1 MLSPALTIALTAAAE
16 VAAAAAVVIGWR
28 VRSARR
34 IERATAARLPLGPDG
49 VVRGAEPIAL
59 DGPEP
64 ARAVLLLHGF
74 GDTPQTLRYL
84 AEDLHAHGYTVRA
97 PLLPGHGR
105 TLRDFRASGA
115 AAWIGAARDELRAL
129 RARHGRVAV
138 VGLSMGGAIASV
150 LAAEISDEGGDLP
163 ALVLISPYLDASQ
176 VVRRVARW
184 HRTLG
189 LGTTYLVARGGER
202 SVHDEVERAKT
213 LSYRVT
219 TPRLLHELV
228 TLADRARAALGRIT
242 APTLIIQSRE
252 DNRIAPEV
260 AERAHDALGARER
273 RLVWVERCGHVITV
287 DFGRERVFALV
298 REWLGAH
305 HAPARAERQVQA
317 R

>member
-1 MLSPALTIALTAAAE
+1 MLVPALSVVLAAVAE

-49 VVRGAEPIAL
+49 IVRGAEPIAL
-59 DGPEP
+59 DGPQP

-105 TLRDFRASGA
+105 TLRDFRASSA
-115 AAWIGAARDELRAL
+115 EQWVDAARDELRAL
-129 RARHGRVAV
+129 CARGGSVAI
-138 VGLSMGGAIASV
+138 VGLSMGGAIASI
-150 LAAEISDEGGDLP
+150 LAAEIADEGGDLP
-163 ALVLISPYLDASQ
+163 ALVLMSPYLDASL

-184 HRTLG
+184 HHTLG

-228 TLADRARAALGRIT
+228 SLADRARDALGRIA

-260 AERAHDALGARER
+260 AERAQAALGARQK
-273 RLVWVERCGHVITV
+273 RLVWVEGCGHVITV

-305 HAPARAERQVQA
+305 MATRAERHA
-317 R
+317 RAR